1 MNWPFSEV
9 YLKLSIIF
17 NHGNGT
23 HLKPRIRHYGSK
35 LKRIRR
41 SPGKWEVLFSR
52 DQVKWSESH
61 SVVSDYL
68 WPHGLYSPWNSPG
81 QNIGLGS
88 LSFSPEDL
96 PNPGIEL
103 RSPTLQADFF
113 YQLSHQGSPRIQE
126 WVAYSFS
133 RVSFWPRNRT
143 EVSSITGRF
152 INWDIREAPEVK
164 RCTHIRQFS
173 TEESN
178 NFHLF
183 FK

>member
-17 NHGNGT
+17 NHGNRT

-52 DQVKWSESH
+52 DQVKWSESR

-81 QNIGLGS
+81 QNIGVGN
-88 LSFSPEDL
+88 LSFLEGIFPTQGSNWGFPHCRQIFFL
-96 PNPGIEL
+96 PAEPPGKPQNTRVSSL
-103 RSPTLQADFF
+103 FLLQSIFLTQESNRGLLH
-113 YQLSHQGSPRIQE
+113 YRQIHQLSYQGSPRGQE
-126 WVAYSFS
+126 VYRYKAVFYW
-133 RVSFWPRNRT
+133 
-143 EVSSITGRF
+143 G
-152 INWDIREAPEVK
+152 K
-164 RCTHIRQFS
+164 Q
-173 TEESN
+173 
-178 NFHLF
+178 
-183 FK
+183 